1 MLIGLFSIKFVIFH
15 PNCCGKNAHVVAL
28 KIDLES
34 IPPLSLT
41 ISGRLYFPRWPQQF
55 CPSCSYKGL
64 LTPLKVG
71 GGHILPLEPG

>member
-41 ISGRLYFPRWPQQF
+41 ISVTGYIFPDGHSSSVPHA
-55 CPSCSYKGL
+55 
-64 LTPLKVG
+64 LTRG
-71 GGHILPLEPG
+71 Y